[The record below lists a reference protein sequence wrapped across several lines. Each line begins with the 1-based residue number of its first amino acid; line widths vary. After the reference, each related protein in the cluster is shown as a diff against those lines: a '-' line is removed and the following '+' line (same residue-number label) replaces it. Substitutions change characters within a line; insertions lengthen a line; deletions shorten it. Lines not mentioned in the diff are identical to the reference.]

1 MALPLRRRDRTIGAL
16 NLFRGPVGGLV
27 PDERQMARVLVSLAT
42 IGIINHR
49 NLVSSS
55 PAPAPAALP
64 APPAVTPR
72 EGVPPRR

>member
-1 MALPLRRRDRTIGAL
+1 
-16 NLFRGPVGGLV
+16 
-27 PDERQMARVLVSLAT
+27 MARVLVSLAT

-49 NLVSSS
+49 NLVSSC
-55 PAPAPAALP
+55 PAPAPAAPP